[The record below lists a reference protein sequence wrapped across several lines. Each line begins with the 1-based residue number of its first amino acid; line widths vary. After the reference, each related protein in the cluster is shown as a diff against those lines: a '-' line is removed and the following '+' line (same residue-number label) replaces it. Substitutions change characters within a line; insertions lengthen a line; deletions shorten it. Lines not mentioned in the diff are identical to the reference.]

1 MTKQEDDDDAE
12 KRVSMCLI
20 SKYALENTSYLY
32 CTYVRS
38 NGGDLHTPESCMYC
52 MYILHM

>member
-1 MTKQEDDDDAE
+1 MTKREDDDDAE
-12 KRVSMCLI
+12 KQVSEYVPDKQVCFG
-20 SKYALENTSYLY
+20 KHVLY
-32 CTYVRS
+32 CAYVRS